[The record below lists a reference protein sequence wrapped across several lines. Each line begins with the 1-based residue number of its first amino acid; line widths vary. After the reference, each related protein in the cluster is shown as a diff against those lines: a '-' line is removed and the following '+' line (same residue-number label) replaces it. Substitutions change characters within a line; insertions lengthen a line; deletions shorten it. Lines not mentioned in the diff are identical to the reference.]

1 MNSSILSLITFLPMA
16 GVLIL
21 IFLPKNRESLLK
33 WVALI
38 ISVLSFIL
46 SIRLFIL
53 FDGNQSGM
61 QFVEHF
67 KWLTFG
73 DFKIDYHLG
82 VDGISILLVML
93 TTFLTPIVL
102 LSGWTTIKERLKEYL
117 VFMLALETGMLGVF
131 LSLDLVFFYVFWE
144 LMLIPMYFIIG
155 IWGGARRIYAA
166 VKFFIYTMAG
176 SVLMLLAIIF
186 LYTQYKTLD
195 ITQLGGLINLPLDT
209 EKWLFAAFFLAFAIK
224 VPLFPLHTWLPDAH
238 VEAPTPGSV
247 ILAGVLLKMGTYG
260 LLRFCIGFF
269 PKSAYYFKTPVAIL
283 AVIGITYGALV
294 SLVQRDMKKLV
305 AFSSVSHLGFVVL
318 GLFAANTIGIQGGII
333 QMVNHGLSTGALFL
347 IVGML
352 YERRHTRMISEFG
365 GLSKSMPIFATVF
378 MIAALSSLGLPGLN
392 GFVGEFN
399 ILLGSFISIFYDN
412 KVFAVIAGTGVIF
425 AAAYILWWFK
435 RTMFGS
441 ISKEENR
448 NIKDLSVREIF
459 YIVPVLILI
468 IWIGVYPMTFMS
480 KTEATVNRMTDKINR
495 ELGLKEPEKLNHL
508 NLYSLSA
515 GHDSLPG
522 RSAKG
527 NEKGQEA
534 RR

>member
-1 MNSSILSLITFLPMA
+1 
-16 GVLIL
+16 
-21 IFLPKNRESLLK
+21 
-33 WVALI
+33 
-38 ISVLSFIL
+38 
-46 SIRLFIL
+46 
-53 FDGNQSGM
+53 
-61 QFVEHF
+61 
-67 KWLTFG
+67 
-73 DFKIDYHLG
+73 
-82 VDGISILLVML
+82 
-93 TTFLTPIVL
+93 
-102 LSGWTTIKERLKEYL
+102 
-117 VFMLALETGMLGVF
+117 
-131 LSLDLVFFYVFWE
+131 
-144 LMLIPMYFIIG
+144 
-155 IWGGARRIYAA
+155 
-166 VKFFIYTMAG
+166 
-176 SVLMLLAIIF
+176 
-186 LYTQYKTLD
+186 
-195 ITQLGGLINLPLDT
+195 
-209 EKWLFAAFFLAFAIK
+209 
-224 VPLFPLHTWLPDAH
+224 
-238 VEAPTPGSV
+238 
-247 ILAGVLLKMGTYG
+247 LKMGTYG